1 VKDFV
6 VYTALRALL
15 FVATLAIVAGIW
27 LAVAGNSINWFL
39 ALLIALVVSGGASFF
54 LLNGQRVR
62 FAQRVEERAARAA
75 ARFEA
80 NRAKED

>member
-1 VKDFV
+1 MKDFV

-39 ALLIALVVSGGASFF
+39 ALLISLVVSGGASYI
-54 LLNGQRVR
+54 LLNGQRAR

-75 ARFEA
+75 AAFEA